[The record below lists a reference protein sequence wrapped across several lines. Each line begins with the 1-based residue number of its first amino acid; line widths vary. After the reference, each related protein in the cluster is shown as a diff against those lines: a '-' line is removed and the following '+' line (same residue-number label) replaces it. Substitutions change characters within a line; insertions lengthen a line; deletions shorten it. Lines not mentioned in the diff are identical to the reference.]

1 MPKLLEN
8 REVHDLEKFPPD
20 LFVVYTKNSISKK
33 DQDEKTQV
41 RLRATLF
48 KDLRGNQKMELV
60 HGSWVCDTDADYDDE
75 LRRHAME
82 IFERA
87 VGRKLCDWNAGDAAG
102 EDEMTD
108 PDRNE
113 AVFKELQAIRKKV
126 YGAVHP
132 LRRFLDN
139 HFDTI
144 ALLYD
149 WAPITQEQYW
159 NTLVNQLIPQLPQ
172 KAVSALTA
180 RDFDLAIAALERK
193 FTDAKGRE
201 YSENRLG
208 KFVSNLLC
216 VMEYAA
222 DYYEIPNV
230 LVDSAYYDKGRLRYR
245 QESLEQRIEK
255 HLRVKSLDLQ
265 EELRLADL
273 ITGLML
279 NRGHEDREI
288 EKEAVPVGAGV
299 GFMGGFRPAETCGIH
314 FGSRIPFSQT
324 QYHNRHYLL
333 VQNKVTP
340 DGKQSPDLKTIN
352 GFRGIPVLKAL
363 DCIMDYEE
371 QYVQRSLEL
380 PEEALKHR
388 LVLTKD
394 GSIAMKPKDLSLAIG
409 KILRRCLKEADEK
422 LVHTVPVQDEN
433 GDQIPI
439 EENVTS
445 YQLRRNFC
453 SNMLNKLGFS
463 LKKAMAAMG
472 HYIAEDVG
480 RRWMYY
486 NEDALIEDMH
496 RMDQL
501 ILFPIAS
508 EAARKY
514 PWEQTDPRKE
524 IIELGHCGEYQDAAA
539 LTLQATPYTQEDCVT
554 VRLHLSTKEPSDAL
568 QIRNLGEA
576 SVTMDADVFYGRK
589 AKKTPLNLLNTYW
602 DNVFA
607 AASYSNETREAL
619 PAEESE
625 LEPAEIDTDYM
636 QMQCEMAESELLPDE
651 IWTLRGDELS
661 EADLS
666 EEDDE

>member
-8 REVHDLEKFPPD
+8 REVHDLEQFPPD
-20 LFVVYTKNSISKK
+20 LFVVYTKNSTPKK
-33 DQDEKTQV
+33 DQGQKPQV

-48 KDLRGNQKMELV
+48 KDLRGKQKMELV
-60 HGSWVCDTDADYDDE
+60 HGSWVCDTDADYDEE
-75 LRRHAME
+75 LRSHALE
-82 IFERA
+82 IFERPI
-87 VGRKLCDWNAGDAAG
+87 GRKLCDWDAEAAG

-113 AVFKELQAIRKKV
+113 AVFNELKAIRKKV

-149 WAPITQEQYW
+149 WAPITREQYW

-172 KAVSALTA
+172 KEVSALTA
-180 RDFDLAIAALERK
+180 RDFDVAIAALERK
-193 FTDAKGRE
+193 FTESRGRE

-208 KFVSNLLC
+208 KFVSNLFS

-230 LVDSAYYDKGRLRYR
+230 LEDSAYYEKGRLRYR
-245 QESLEQRIEK
+245 QDSLEQRIEK

-273 ITGLML
+273 ITELML
-279 NRGHEDREI
+279 NRESGDNEI

-299 GFMGGFRPAETCGIH
+299 GFMEGFRPAEICGIH
-314 FGSRIPFSQT
+314 FGSRIPFSQS
-324 QYHNRHYLL
+324 QYQSRHYLL
-333 VQNKVTP
+333 AQNKVTP

-352 GFRGIPVLKAL
+352 SFRAVPIQKAL
-363 DCIMDYEE
+363 DCIMDYEGRH
-371 QYVQRSLEL
+371 VQRSLEL
-380 PEEALKHR
+380 PEEELKHR

-394 GSIAMKPKDLSLAIG
+394 GNTPMKPKDLSLANG
-409 KILRRCLKEADEK
+409 KLLRRCLKAADEK
-422 LVHTVPVQDEN
+422 LVHTVPVLDEN
-433 GDQIPI
+433 GEQIPI

-445 YQLRRNFC
+445 YQFRRNFC
-453 SNMLNKLGFS
+453 GNLLNKLGFP

-508 EAARKY
+508 EAERKY

-524 IIELGHCGEYQDAAA
+524 IIELGHCGEFQDAAA
-539 LTLQATPYTQEDCVT
+539 LMLQATPKTKEARVT

-568 QIRNLGEA
+568 RIRNIGEA

-589 AKKTPLNLLNTYW
+589 IKKTPLNLLNTYW

-607 AASYSNETREAL
+607 AASCSDETQEAL
-619 PAEESE
+619 PAEDSE
-625 LEPAEIDTDYM
+625 LETEEIDTDYM
-636 QMQCEMAESELLPDE
+636 QMQYEMAESELLPDE
-651 IWTLRGDELS
+651 IWTLKGDELS

-666 EEDDE
+666 GEDDE